1 MADADR
7 LRFAL
12 KHLRT
17 VDWEAFEEFCG
28 AWLAGSF
35 PDLRRIGGVGDKG
48 RDAVF
53 LAETMAEVVVQ
64 ISIQAN
70 WKSKI
75 HGTIKRLREADIS
88 CKSLIYMTNQE
99 IGPKADDLKAELL
112 SEGISL
118 DIRDNTYFLDRIDQ
132 TQANSAASVA
142 LCQRVVDPLL
152 PTNELTKNSPVGDRD
167 LRAGLVYLE
176 LQAHDSSDSR
186 NLTRLSYDSL
196 VLGTLK
202 DTDPDNRRSHD
213 DIVASVQR
221 QLPTHSND
229 RLQSSVEGSL
239 KRLKS
244 DKKIVVTGGT
254 PKTYALHHNQR
265 TQQADRAIAIL
276 AEREAVK
283 TELADLTTRV
293 CEELEIQPRDDLSS
307 IVDALDAMLQIVL
320 EQQGHGFAEAVREEH
335 GAIRRADLLKP
346 AEDTA
351 TRNYK
356 DLKRVIQA
364 RDELV
369 ELLLEVAEQA
379 FVSPSKPIQSYLREL
394 SDAYTLLAFMHEA
407 PDVQRAVSHFFSR
420 GVLVLDTSV
429 LLPCFAETH
438 LNAESQRFTNLLR
451 SARDSGMELATT
463 IGVIN
468 ETDTHLQRALHCART
483 DPAQWIGEMPFA
495 LAHWQEVVGTGDFTK
510 HVEMFRGSRGPE
522 DIQVFLEQG
531 LTVST
536 IDLEA
541 SADAALSDEERFRL
555 TELWRERKRV
565 RSGGSEADRDLLLR
579 HDLEMYLGVLAYRKS
594 EKPDVYGY
602 ETWWVTQDRTATAL
616 FKIAKTDGLDL
627 KSNPCMS
634 PSFLSNLI
642 SLGPA
647 RNKLKGNLGEQ
658 LPVVLD
664 IQRRGWGAMQLSSVA
679 DEIREKHADEPE
691 WLIRRRIRDAMI
703 ELKEGV
709 DEAVEVEGVIST

>member
-1 MADADR
+1 MANTDR

-17 VDWEAFEEFCG
+17 VDWESFEEFCG
-28 AWLAGSF
+28 AWLAESF
-35 PDLRRIGGVGDKG
+35 PELRRIGGVGDKG

-53 LAETMAEVVVQ
+53 EAEGMNDVIVQ
-64 ISIQAN
+64 VSVQAN

-75 HGTIKRLREADIS
+75 RDTIDRLRDAEIV
-88 CKSLIYMTNQE
+88 CKSLIYMTNHE
-99 IGPKADDLKAELL
+99 IGPKSDDLKSDLL

-118 DIRDNTYFLDRIDQ
+118 DVRDSTYFLDRIDA
-132 TQANSAASVA
+132 TQATRAAA
-142 LCQRVVDPLL
+142 DTLCQRIVDPLL
-152 PTNELTKNSPVGDRD
+152 PTNELTRNSPIGDRD

-176 LQAHDSSDSR
+176 LQTHDSSGSR

-221 QLPTHSND
+221 QLPTHDNA
-229 RLQSSVEGSL
+229 RIHNSVEGSL

-244 DKKIVVTGGT
+244 DKKIVVKGSN

-265 TQQADRAIAIL
+265 TQQADRAIEIL
-276 AEREAVK
+276 AEREVVNK
-283 TELADLTTRV
+283 EFADLIRMV
-293 CEELEIQPRDDLSS
+293 CEELEVVVPDDLTA
-307 IVDALDAMLQIVL
+307 IIDALDSMLQVVL
-320 EQQGHGFAEAVREEH
+320 EQQGHGFAEAVREQQA
-335 GAIRRADLLKP
+335 AIRRSDLLKP
-346 AEDTA
+346 VEDTV
-351 TRNYK
+351 TRSYK
-356 DLKRVIQA
+356 DLKRAIQD
-364 RDELV
+364 RDQLV

-379 FVSPSKPIQSYLREL
+379 FVSPSRAIQSYLREL

-420 GVLVLDTSV
+420 GTLVLDTTV
-429 LLPCFAETH
+429 LLPCFAESH
-438 LNAESQRFTNLLR
+438 LEAEAQRFTNLLR
-451 SARDSGMELATT
+451 SAVDAGMELAATL
-463 IGVIN
+463 GVAN
-468 ETDTHLQRALHCART
+468 EIDTHLQRALHCART
-483 DPAQWIGEMPFA
+483 DPAQWIGEVPFA
-495 LAHWQEVVGTGDFTK
+495 LAHWREVVGTGDFTK
-510 HVEMFRGSRGPE
+510 HVEMFRGTRGPE

-531 LTVST
+531 LNVS
-536 IDLEA
+536 IVDLEG
-541 SADAALSDEERFRL
+541 SANTVLSDEDRFRL
-555 TELWRERKRV
+555 TELWRERKKV
-565 RSGGSEADRDLLLR
+565 RSGGSSADRDLLLR
-579 HDLEMYLGVLAYRKS
+579 HDIEMYLGVLSRRQA

-602 ETWWVTQDRTATAL
+602 EAWWVTQDRSAQGL
-616 FKIAKTDGLDL
+616 FKIAKADGLRL

-634 PSFLSNLI
+634 PAFLSNLL

-647 RNKLKGNLGEQ
+647 RKKIRGNLGEQ

-664 IQRRGWGAMQLSSVA
+664 IQRRGWGAVQLSHVA

-703 ELKEGV
+703 EIKEAANET
-709 DEAVEVEGVIST
+709 DDAKE